1 LIVKVPVGNPP
12 TATGFHRYDTTN
24 LASEPRMPPNAI
36 HASTLGVITHEGYV
50 GALSIGR
57 ND

>member
-1 LIVKVPVGNPP
+1 
-12 TATGFHRYDTTN
+12 
-24 LASEPRMPPNAI
+24 MPPNAI